1 MIQAGY
7 KGSSINDVVW
17 MGNVVNNACHL
28 ANKAGRN
35 SRKTLVISKV
45 IYDNL
50 SDHNKSFLSS
60 YYDWEEKCT
69 NYEGTIVFKSMKE
82 WLANNK

>member
-28 ANKAGRN
+28 ANKAGRDG
-35 SRKTLVISKV
+35 RKSIIVTSM
-45 IYDNL
+45 IYSNL
-50 SDHNKSFLSS
+50 NEHN
-60 YYDWEEKCT
+60 
-69 NYEGTIVFKSMKE
+69 
-82 WLANNK
+82 

>member
-28 ANKAGRN
+28 ANKAGRDG
-35 SRKTLVISKV
+35 RKSIIVTSV
-45 IYDNL
+45 IYSYLNEYNQSL
-50 SDHNKSFLSS
+50 LSS
-60 YYDWEEKCT
+60 YCDWEQSSI
-69 NYEGTIVFKSMKE
+69 NYEGNTSDKSMEAWIDK
-82 WLANNK
+82 N